1 MIQYHDARI
10 IGSQGEM
17 FVSAMLQTGE
27 LFRTYLLGNCV
38 EVFDIYVEV
47 NDKTYPFPFLVQVK
61 TTDLNNRYNIH
72 GICTPV
78 SDEKLKWLVD
88 RPIPTYVAGFD
99 LRELKMYLAPAFNT
113 RVTYK
118 NGIPIGHELNL
129 KSRKK
134 TVQVLSQMKDDIM
147 IYWQNLDATNYKNN
161 YITLL

>member
-38 EVFDIYVEV
+38 EAFDIYVEV

-99 LRELKMYLAPAFNT
+99 LRELKMYLAPSHSGSEYHPGSRCPPPKSVIST
-113 RVTYK
+113 STLCPVTAPLV
-118 NGIPIGHELNL
+118 NP
-129 KSRKK
+129 
-134 TVQVLSQMKDDIM
+134 
-147 IYWQNLDATNYKNN
+147 
-161 YITLL
+161 